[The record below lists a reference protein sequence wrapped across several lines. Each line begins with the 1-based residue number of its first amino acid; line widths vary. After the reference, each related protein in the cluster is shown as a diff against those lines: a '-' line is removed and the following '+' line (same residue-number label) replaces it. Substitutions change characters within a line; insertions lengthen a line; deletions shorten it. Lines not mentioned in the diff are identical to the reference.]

1 MPARIAIYPGSFD
14 PITNGHVSIIERGLL
29 LFDRL
34 IIGLLENISKHPLFG
49 IEERRRLVVET
60 FKGEPRIEVD
70 SFDGLLVDYAK
81 SRNAIAIVRGL
92 RGVADFEY
100 ELQMCNMNRRLAPNI
115 TTVYLMAED
124 RHSYVSSSLLKEVAR
139 LGGDVRGLVPP
150 VVEKRFAELFKS
162 PSSQ

>member
-34 IIGLLENISKHPLFG
+34 VIGLLENISKHPLFDV
-49 IEERRRLVVET
+49 EERKQLVAET
-60 FKGEPRIEVD
+60 FKGESRIEVD

-150 VVEKRFAELFKS
+150 VVEKRFAEIFDRPLPK
-162 PSSQ
+162 